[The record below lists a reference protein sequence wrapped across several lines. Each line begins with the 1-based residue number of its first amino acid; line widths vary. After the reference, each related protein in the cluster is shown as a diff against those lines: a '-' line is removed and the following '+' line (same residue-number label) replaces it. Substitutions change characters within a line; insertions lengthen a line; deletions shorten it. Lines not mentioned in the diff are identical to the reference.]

1 MKLNQ
6 ILLVVVSTAAIFTS
20 CSKKDMNNTAV
31 TPTTTPTTTVA
42 KIAADGF
49 NYSTAKNVTV
59 NITALTNDNK
69 GMSGVPMNIYLLN
82 TDGTLGKMVFTGLT
96 DDNGAFSAVVTVPA
110 YSDTLV
116 IDPAYI
122 GLVRLAKAAINGNQI
137 TGKIGGTGGFSG
149 DIASTMSVGKNLSSG
164 PHIQTMNQTF
174 GLNTNGLTT
183 FGFTNTTKTKFAYM
197 GKYDALG
204 RPLYL
209 EAQSDVIS
217 ADMLK
222 AINASLP
229 ESKSVAVTHP
239 QYITNGA
246 ASDIVIN
253 ELADVYLTFTYEGAG
268 YRNSVGWYK
277 YPTNNPPKTIND
289 IDSVHFVF
297 ENASLLGSGG
307 GMLSGDKVNIG
318 RFDKGTTIG
327 LVIFADAWNGSTV
340 NYYAGGAYFTDSYL
354 NPEINNDLK
363 RHTVLLQYKD
373 TYLIGFEDINRELS
387 NCDQDFNDVIVYA
400 TSNPVTAISQNNVQ
414 PADTPIDTD
423 GDGVID
429 SQDAFPKDPTRA
441 YINYYPAQ
449 NTWGTLAFEDNW
461 PMQGD
466 YDLNDVVVSY
476 QYKYISNAK
485 NNVVEIFG
493 SFAPIA
499 TGAVYDNGFGLQF
512 PFATS
517 LVQTVTGQKLSS
529 GYIKTNANGTE
540 ANQKNAVIIPFDNAH
555 SMIKYA
561 DGGLFI
567 NTKSDMQ
574 KAAGDT
580 SNVYVSFTSPISLT
594 TLGISSFNPFL
605 ISNQRRGY
613 EVHLPNFA
621 PTNLVDNT
629 LFGTQNDASN
639 PGAGIYYVTKD
650 NHPWG
655 LNFTETFSYPIE
667 TVSIDQAYLHFLDWA
682 KSGGASYK
690 DWYKNTGAGYQ
701 NAKNIYSK

>member
-20 CSKKDMNNTAV
+20 CSKNDINNTAA
-31 TPTTTPTTTVA
+31 TTTTTPTATVA
-42 KIAADGF
+42 KIAPDGF

-69 GMSGVPMNIYLLN
+69 GMSGVPMNIYSLN
-82 TDGTLGKMVFTGLT
+82 ADGTLGNMVFTGLT
-96 DDNGAFSAVVTVPA
+96 DDNGAFSAIVTVPA

-137 TGKIGGTGGFSG
+137 NGKIGGTGGFSG
-149 DIASTMSVGKNLSSG
+149 DIVSTMSVGKNLSSG
-164 PHIQTMNQTF
+164 SHYQSMNQTF
-174 GLNTNGLTT
+174 SLNSS
-183 FGFTNTTKTKFAYM
+183 FGYTSSTKTKFVYM

-222 AINASLP
+222 SINASLP
-229 ESKSVAVTHP
+229 ETKNIAVTHP
-239 QYITNGA
+239 QYITDGA
-246 ASDIVIN
+246 ASDIVITQ
-253 ELADVYLTFTYEGAG
+253 LADVYLTFTYEGAG
-268 YRNSVGWYK
+268 YRNGMGWYK
-277 YPTNNPPKTIND
+277 YKTGNAPKTLND
-289 IDSVHFVF
+289 IDSIHFVF
-297 ENASLLGSGG
+297 PNSSLLGSGG

-318 RFDKGTTIG
+318 RFEAGYTIG
-327 LVIFADAWNGSTV
+327 LVIFADGWNGSTI
-340 NYYAGGAYFTDSYL
+340 NYYAGGAYFTDTNL
-354 NPEINNDLK
+354 NPEVNPSLK
-363 RHTVLLQYKD
+363 RHTVLLQYQDK
-373 TYLIGFEDINRELS
+373 YLIGFEDMNREGGS
-387 NCDQDFNDVIVYA
+387 DNDFNDVIIYA

-414 PADTPIDTD
+414 PADTPLDTD

-461 PMQGD
+461 PMLGD

-529 GYIKTNANGTE
+529 GYIKTNSNGTE

-567 NTKSDMQ
+567 NTKSDLQ
-574 KAAGDT
+574 KASGDT
-580 SNVYVSFTSPISLT
+580 SVVYVSFTSPISLT

-605 ISNQRRGY
+605 ISNKRRGY

-621 PTNLVDNT
+621 ATDLVDNT

-639 PGAGIYYVTKD
+639 PSAGIYYVTKD

-667 TVSIDQAYLHFLDWA
+667 TVSIDQAYLHFFDWA